1 MSYHRANSQKLR
13 RHNDHRDKKKPHKNQ
28 PKHQIIKF
36 VYYPAH
42 KGIVENEIVEKLA
55 RIATKKVQTLEP
67 TYIVSSSEIKTENK
81 KSLSANG
88 KEDGTTQKIINI
100 RT

>member
-1 MSYHRANSQKLR
+1 MSHHRANSQKYHDITITEIR
-13 RHNDHRDKKKPHKNQ
+13 KNLIKISQ
-28 PKHQIIKF
+28 SIKSIKF
-36 VYYPAH
+36 VYYPDH

-81 KSLSANG
+81 KSISANG